1 MHRGALQ
8 LQGQQ
13 KRLGE
18 SIARLQSCFLAPYEW
33 CCYVW
38 RDVLLSF
45 SAVAVFCLS
54 HCVGEFHAVHIP
66 AKILKCKAVAREVK
80 FSSEDLLEN
89 LQMVQLVF
97 MEHPATQELM
107 PLEDWRFHFGFVI
120 PNSHNSWQSTTVAA
134 GEGNMVDP
142 GMASGKVIIITRFI
156 NDDQVVRE
164 MRVRVFYD

>member
-1 MHRGALQ
+1 
-8 LQGQQ
+8 
-13 KRLGE
+13 
-18 SIARLQSCFLAPYEW
+18 
-33 CCYVW
+33 
-38 RDVLLSF
+38 
-45 SAVAVFCLS
+45 
-54 HCVGEFHAVHIP
+54 
-66 AKILKCKAVAREVK
+66 
-80 FSSEDLLEN
+80 
-89 LQMVQLVF
+89 MVQLVF